1 MRLVRL
7 VRVGAS
13 ASSNACNSYQIKP
26 ITLVHTLSLP
36 LTRDVNETRLWR
48 EREREQ
54 LNENENET
62 KKNLENETKNH
73 ENENENIGIVKFYV

>member
-48 EREREQ
+48 EREQ